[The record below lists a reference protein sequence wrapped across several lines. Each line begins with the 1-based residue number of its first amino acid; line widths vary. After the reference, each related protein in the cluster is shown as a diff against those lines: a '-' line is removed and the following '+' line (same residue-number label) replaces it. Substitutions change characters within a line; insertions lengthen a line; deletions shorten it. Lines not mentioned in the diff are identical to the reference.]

1 MSMLNSDEP
10 PPPPYSFVGSSQLSP
25 APSVPHSPPPYHH
38 LLSSGQGG
46 LSQAQQPQ
54 SFSNSAQLGTVD
66 NSRPSR
72 RPERIPS
79 HSQNAGQNENA
90 YWAPRQRQE
99 EVRLRQGDLVILMM
113 GHTGSLKSSFI
124 SLFADGQSAPIGHSL
139 TGCTDNIE
147 IYPYQIDQK
156 TRVILV
162 DTPGFNKANRSDTTT
177 LSSIANF
184 LCLLYS
190 NNIKLAGIIY
200 LHDITSRRMDGPA
213 LRNLRMMKKL
223 CGAGNLSHAIMTT
236 NMWGKLHTFDEGVAL
251 EKQLRDRY
259 WSSILSHGGM
269 MMRHD
274 GSKRSAQEII
284 KACLLRSQKP
294 IQPLD
299 IQREMVIQGQRLGD
313 TMVGRELYAEIREE
327 RQRYAGELAALCE
340 ELDEALRRKDFDH
353 GRVLGET
360 KEQLHRKLRLVE
372 KSGKMLRRNFQRLA
386 DEVRARE
393 DGQKRGKKKSFGRT
407 ALGIGVGT
415 IVGLTTGFFIC

>member
-139 TGCTDNIE
+139 TGYNIE

-184 LCLLYS
+184 LC
-190 NNIKLAGIIY
+190 AW
-200 LHDITSRRMDGPA
+200 TAPA

>member
-1 MSMLNSDEP
+1 MSMLNSNEP
-10 PPPPYSFVGSSQLSP
+10 PPPPYSFVGSSRLSSP
-25 APSVPHSPPPYHH
+25 APSVRRSPPPYHH
-38 LLSSGQGG
+38 LPSSRQGG

-54 SFSNSAQLGTVD
+54 SFPNSAPLGVVE
-66 NSRPSR
+66 NGKPSGRPQEIPYHSR
-72 RPERIPS
+72 
-79 HSQNAGQNENA
+79 NTGQNENT
-90 YWAPRQRQE
+90 YCAPRQRQ
-99 EVRLRQGDLVILMM
+99 EVRLRQGDLVILIM
-113 GHTGSLKSSFI
+113 GLTGSGKSTFI
-124 SLFADGQSAPIGHSL
+124 SLLTDGQSVPIGHSL
-139 TGCTDNIE
+139 KGCTNNIE
-147 IYPYQIDQK
+147 IYPYQINQK

-162 DTPGFNKANRSDTTT
+162 DTPGFNKASRSDITT

-200 LHDITSRRMDGPA
+200 LHDITARRMDGPA
-213 LRNLRMMKKL
+213 LRNLHMLKKL
-223 CGAGNLSHAIMTT
+223 CGPGGLSHAIMTT
-236 NMWGKLHTFDEGVAL
+236 NMWGNLHTFDEGASR

-259 WSSILSHGGM
+259 WSSILSHGGT

-299 IQREMVIQGQRLGD
+299 IQREMVIHGQQLGD
-313 TMVGRELYAEIREE
+313 TAVGRDLYAENREE
-327 RQRYAGELAALCE
+327 RQRYAGELAALRE
-340 ELDEALRRKDFDH
+340 DLDEALRRKDYEY

-360 KEQLHRKLRLVE
+360 KAQLHRKLRLVE
-372 KSGKMLRRNFQRLA
+372 ESGRVLRGNFQRLA

-393 DGQKRGKKKSFGRT
+393 DGERRGKKKYFGRT

-415 IVGLTTGFFIC
+415 ILGLTTGVFIC